1 MTDRKT
7 RTRQEMRLERR
18 MAGLYFAAIA
28 GLLLLSLWFWDA
40 LLAALAL
47 AAI

>member
-40 LLAALAL
+40 LLAALAM

>member
-1 MTDRKT
+1 MDRKT

-18 MAGLYFAAIA
+18 MAGLYFAAIS

-40 LLAALAL
+40 MLAALE
-47 AAI
+47 AAAW

>member
-1 MTDRKT
+1 MDRKT

-18 MAGLYFAAIA
+18 MAGLCFAAMA

>member
-1 MTDRKT
+1 MVDRRT
-7 RTRQEMRLERR
+7 RTRQEMLLERR
-18 MAGLYFAAIA
+18 LAGLYFAAIA

-40 LLAALAL
+40 LLTALAT

>member
-1 MTDRKT
+1 MDRKT

-18 MAGLYFAAIA
+18 MAGLYFSAIS

-40 LLAALAL
+40 LLAALE
-47 AAI
+47 AAAW

>member
-18 MAGLYFAAIA
+18 IAGLYFAAMA

-40 LLAALAL
+40 LLAALAM

>member
-1 MTDRKT
+1 MVDRRT

-18 MAGLYFAAIA
+18 LAGLYFAAIS

-40 LLAALAL
+40 LLAALAM